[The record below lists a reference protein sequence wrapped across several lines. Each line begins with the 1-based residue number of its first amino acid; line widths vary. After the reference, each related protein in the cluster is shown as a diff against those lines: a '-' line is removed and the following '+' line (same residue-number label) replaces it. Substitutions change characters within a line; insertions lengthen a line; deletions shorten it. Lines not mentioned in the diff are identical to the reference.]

1 MFGGDKVTK
10 ISITTGTMIRAV
22 LVGVAVYAFW
32 FLRDLLMVVFTSII
46 VASFVESTIPYFKKI
61 KIGRV
66 AGVVIFYVVSLLLL
80 AGLFYLFA
88 PLLITEVYNFATFIS
103 NYVPDFN
110 FLEYFQNDAFSGAKD
125 VVVKLSNN
133 LSIASLLEISKA
145 FVTNLS
151 GGFLPAL
158 ASAFGSIF
166 NLVLIMVMSFY
177 LSIQEKGIEDF
188 LRIILPMSVED
199 YAVDLWDRSRR
210 KIAYWIKGQ
219 MFLGLLVA
227 ILTYLVLSILGIQY
241 ALLLAIIAGIMEL
254 VPYGVIIAL
263 VPAASLSYLSSG
275 LGSALSVAGA
285 YLIIHQ
291 FEAFLFTPLV
301 VKRVVGLS
309 PLVVILSVLAGFEL
323 AGVWGVFL
331 AIPVAVIIMEIM
343 NDIEKRKTVV
353 RAGVDNK

>member
-1 MFGGDKVTK
+1 
-10 ISITTGTMIRAV
+10 MIRAV
-22 LVGVAVYAFW
+22 LVSLGVYLFW
-32 FLRDLLMVVFTSII
+32 FLRDLMMVILTSII

-66 AGVVIFYVVSLLLL
+66 FGVVIFYVVSLLFLS
-80 AGLFYLFA
+80 GLFYLFA

-103 NYVPDFN
+103 KYVPNFN
-110 FLEYFQNDAFSGAKD
+110 FLDYFQNDAFSGAKD
-125 VVVKLSNN
+125 VVVSLSNN
-133 LSIASLLEISKA
+133 LSIASLLDVSKA
-145 FVTNLS
+145 FVNNLS
-151 GGFLPAL
+151 SGFLSTL
-158 ASAFGSIF
+158 AAAFGSIF
-166 NLVLIMVMSFY
+166 NFILILVLSFY
-177 LSIQEKGIEDF
+177 LSIQEKGIEAF

-241 ALLLAIIAGIMEL
+241 ALLLAIIAGVMEM
-254 VPYGVIIAL
+254 VPYGMIIAL
-263 VPAASLSYLSSG
+263 VPAAALSYFSG
-275 LGSALSVAGA
+275 GIGSALSVTGA
-285 YLIIHQ
+285 YMIIHQ
-291 FEAFLFTPLV
+291 FEVFLFTPLV

-309 PLVVILSVLAGFEL
+309 PLVVILSVLVGFEL

-343 NDIEKRKTVV
+343 NDIEKRKTIV
-353 RAGVDNK
+353 RAGVDAK